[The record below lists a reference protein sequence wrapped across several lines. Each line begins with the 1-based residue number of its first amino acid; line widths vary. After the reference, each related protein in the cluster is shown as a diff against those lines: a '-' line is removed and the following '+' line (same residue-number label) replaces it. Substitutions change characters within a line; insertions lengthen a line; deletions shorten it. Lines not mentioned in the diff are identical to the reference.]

1 MADKDNEREFIVGV
15 SQGEEIGKL
24 SVDSFK
30 ENYIFQLFEDA
41 RNSYEAYNRL
51 EFEQTFDELIRN
63 SEYRHLY
70 ESLDNISAEDG
81 VYIYLKFKDV
91 LKHKFLMDSN
101 VIVFIRIL
109 EILNVNINRALLFMP
124 LDEKI
129 MFDEELKKG
138 NLYNEIEKHIKLF

>member
-1 MADKDNEREFIVGV
+1 MADKNNDREFIVGV

-24 SVDSFK
+24 SVDGFK
-30 ENYIFQLFEDA
+30 ENYIYQLFEDA

-51 EFEQTFDELIRN
+51 EFERVFDELIRN
-63 SEYRHLY
+63 SEYRYLY

-81 VYIYLKFKDV
+81 VHIYLKFKDR
-91 LKHKFLMDSN
+91 LKNQFLMDSN

-109 EILNVNINRALLFMP
+109 EILNVNLNRALLFMP

-138 NLYNEIEKHIKLF
+138 NLYSETEKHIRLF

>member
-1 MADKDNEREFIVGV
+1 MANKNNDREFIVGV

-24 SVDSFK
+24 SVDGFK
-30 ENYIFQLFEDA
+30 ENYIYQLFEDA

-51 EFEQTFDELIRN
+51 EFERVFDELIRN
-63 SEYRHLY
+63 SEYRYLY

-81 VYIYLKFKDV
+81 VHIYLKFKDR
-91 LKHKFLMDSN
+91 LKNQFLMDSN

-109 EILNVNINRALLFMP
+109 EILNVNLNRALLFMP

-138 NLYNEIEKHIKLF
+138 NLYSEIEKHIRLF